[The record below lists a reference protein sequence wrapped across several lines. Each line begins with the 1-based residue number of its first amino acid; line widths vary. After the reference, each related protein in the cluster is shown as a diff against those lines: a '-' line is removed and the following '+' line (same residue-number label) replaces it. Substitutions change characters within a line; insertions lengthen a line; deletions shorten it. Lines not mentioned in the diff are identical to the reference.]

1 MSDKQ
6 VVEIVGT
13 GLVLNLARSITQNI
27 LLMKTHTYLLT
38 LTLVAFSFGLKANT
52 GEINEKEDAGAKT
65 EILDIVDT
73 ENLAIEECVA
83 CPVPVQ
89 VFDKD
94 FNLIMSG
101 EMTPMQEV
109 SSQQLAV
116 VIGQSNLIMDSGTAM
131 IYQLEE

>member
-1 MSDKQ
+1 
-6 VVEIVGT
+6 
-13 GLVLNLARSITQNI
+13 
-27 LLMKTHTYLLT
+27 MKTHTYLLA
-38 LTLVAFSFGLKANT
+38 LTLVAFSFGLEANSGDT
-52 GEINEKEDAGAKT
+52 KEHENVEAKT

-101 EMTPMQEV
+101 EMSPMHEV
-109 SSQQLAV
+109 SSQKLEV
-116 VIGQSNLIMDSGTAM
+116 IIGQSNLLMDSGTAM
-131 IYQLEE
+131 IYQLEQ